1 MQSERR
7 NAERL
12 SFHMNECRGMF
23 VLATADDEYE
33 IEEINDISL
42 TGIGFDLPV
51 YLDTDTEV
59 SVTYEEDQVTVTIN
73 GRVIWCEDHPDIH
86 SSFRIGVQFDYADLD
101 ESSQLLIAVERYT
114 GMVIDD
120 ADCG

>member
-51 YLDTDTEV
+51 YLDADTEV
-59 SVTYEEDQVTVTIN
+59 SVTYEEDQVGVTIN

-120 ADCG
+120 ADYG